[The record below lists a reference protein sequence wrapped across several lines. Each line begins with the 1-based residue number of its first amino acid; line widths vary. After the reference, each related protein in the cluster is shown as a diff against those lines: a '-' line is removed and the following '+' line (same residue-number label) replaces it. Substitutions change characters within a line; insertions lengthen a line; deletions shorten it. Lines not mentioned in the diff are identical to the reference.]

1 MYNASVYAVC
11 WLAKLHMPPSHL
23 RTTARASLD
32 EATGTFRSPTRGD
45 AATPA
50 MWKASTASD
59 AGRESRDPELRPSP
73 AKSFAPSAVTHEI
86 PSSRA
91 RHGGGRRRA
100 RGRGWIWPPVGFG
113 PGLEAGSGAS
123 VEVVPA
129 GSQARVEVDSGGLR
143 GGGGSGRRRAL
154 KRGSRGRSP
163 PCWRCKS
170 RGGARPPACRA
181 APRRGGGGGS
191 HTHVPGARIGG
202 VEARF
207 SYGKVRFGGG
217 GFDLADADLKS
228 VLVLLVS

>member
-1 MYNASVYAVC
+1 
-11 WLAKLHMPPSHL
+11 
-23 RTTARASLD
+23 
-32 EATGTFRSPTRGD
+32 
-45 AATPA
+45 
-50 MWKASTASD
+50 MWP
-59 AGRESRDPELRPSP
+59 R
-73 AKSFAPSAVTHEI
+73 
-86 PSSRA
+86 
-91 RHGGGRRRA
+91 
-100 RGRGWIWPPVGFG
+100 VGFE

-154 KRGSRGRSP
+154 KRGSPGRSP

-170 RGGARPPACRA
+170 RGEARPPAYRA
-181 APRRGGGGGS
+181 APRRGSS

-217 GFDLADADLKS
+217 GFDLADADLEA